1 MSPKPQHCTTI
12 WWILSVNQAYDKSA
26 KNEMHESVKLKDV
39 EYDAM
44 KPIYQNLSAMVVP
57 CCTVKKKAKMI
68 VLISREGCGIKN

>member
-1 MSPKPQHCTTI
+1 MYCLQNHNIVPPYDEL
-12 WWILSVNQAYDKSA
+12 ILSVNQAYDKTA

-57 CCTVKKKAKMI
+57 SCTVKKKE
-68 VLISREGCGIKN
+68 R

>member
-1 MSPKPQHCTTI
+1 
-12 WWILSVNQAYDKSA
+12 
-26 KNEMHESVKLKDV
+26 MHESVKLKDV

-68 VLISREGCGIKN
+68 VLISREGCGIKKLIS